1 MNILS
6 TIATSLATALAIALG
21 LILLGVAL
29 IGLRKPIIAKLG
41 LRNIPRRPAQSVLI
55 VVGLTL
61 STLIIVSALSLGDT
75 LNRSVQRHAVNA
87 YGMID
92 QVVSPA
98 FLGDLMALAD
108 NGTVDG
114 NSEEAQLIND
124 LAAGDLAT
132 VLSLLENGLP
142 GIDQARYNTLRDE
155 LANEPLVDGVAG
167 SIIFPSIIRNV
178 STGQGEPLG
187 FIFAVDENYTQEFG
201 LHSIDGRPV
210 RMDDLQP
217 GIGNIFV
224 GAANLFAGA
233 NTLARQAGA
242 LVGQPNLGVVE
253 AGAAIAAVGALLT
266 SDAPLAFNL
275 RNLSLDVATLRNL
288 GIDTTL
294 LEQQG
299 IQTFSLEGLGVTDE
313 QLSQLGIDPDAPVT
327 LPTLQSLGFGITNPL
342 STTTALLSSIN
353 LNRLGTDI
361 DRTLSQYGLQLRQGD
376 VYLNELGA
384 QQLNARPGD
393 LLDIFIGPI
402 PVPYRVRAIVKES
415 GPMGALT
422 PVVMLDVSE
431 AQKLL
436 FMAGRVNSIL
446 VSNQGDEVEGMALTD
461 PVDEILRGLALNDDR
476 LAGAIAVLRRKN
488 VASVILSQA
497 DSAQNPVTDE
507 DAPAFITDFMEQMA
521 GVTGFPQQIQTLK
534 AAVDP
539 ANPLDEAA
547 FRTALGG
554 TAVRE
559 WLLDLPVPSAD
570 KADLSAAFDGLDD
583 FEVLSPLSKQFVV
596 NAADIAGVAFGSMFS
611 VFGAFSIL
619 AGVLLIFLIF
629 VMMAAER
636 RAEMG
641 IARAV
646 GMQRGHLVQM
656 FVTEGLVYDLA
667 AALLGLGLGLLVSY
681 AMIGFIR
688 GVFGNFTQQVTSQ
701 SIPFEFVWSVAPT
714 SMIIAYCVGVIL
726 TFIVVTV
733 SSWQVSRLN
742 IVAAIRDLPDQ
753 NGINRLSLAGK
764 IWLAAIGPLLLG
776 VGGYLLW
783 LAQEQGQT
791 LTLIASTFLLFGAG
805 LAAGWLLQRTR
816 LRATVRERVIY
827 TTIGL
832 GLLVLW
838 AVPWTTITGLQSA
851 LLSQNPA
858 WLLAS
863 FVISGPMIIA
873 GAILLVMFNADTIAG
888 LITRLFGGIGALAP
902 VLKTAIAYP
911 LSARFRTGTTML
923 LFAMVITTV
932 TVMSVV
938 IQATESIATAS
949 DEATAGFDVQL
960 ASGLL
965 SFFDPVTDLAAEAAI
980 RSDFPND
987 TVAVM
992 GSVSRLSVEARQ
1004 TDPSTSLRQA
1014 QDTAAWDSL
1023 NLTGIDAGYAQ
1034 QAATVYPFT
1043 MRAAGYA
1050 DDAAIWQA
1058 LAERDDVAVVA
1069 AMRVAD
1075 RPRGFGPGPD
1085 PDEMD
1090 GGPMDR
1096 GNRRRGYFT
1105 LAGFAWAEGG
1115 ELPPVS
1121 MDVRFGEGDAQ
1132 VTRTVQII
1140 GVLKSDET
1148 LAAGSIQ
1155 MNRAVLDA
1163 LNGEPV
1169 QPESF
1174 YVKLVEGVDQ
1184 IAATQALERSML
1196 SGGLNAT
1203 LLSEQF
1209 AAGQAV
1215 LRGILQL
1222 FQGFLALGLLVGI
1235 AGLGVISS
1243 RAVVERRQQVGMLRA
1258 IGYQKGM
1265 VSLAFILE
1273 SSFIALSGI
1282 LIGAVTGLSLGDKM
1296 IGQFYTLA
1304 TNQTF
1309 PVPWL
1314 NIGAM
1319 LLAAWIFSLIT
1330 TILPAWQA
1338 SRVYPA
1344 EALRYE

>member
-1 MNILS
+1 MNILN
-6 TIATSLATALAIALG
+6 TAATALAIALG
-21 LILLGVAL
+21 LILLGVGLLA
-29 IGLRKPIIAKLG
+29 LRKPIIAKLG

-75 LNRSVQRHAVNA
+75 LNRSVQRHAINA

-108 NGTVDG
+108 EGAVAGD
-114 NSEEAQLIND
+114 SEQAQLLND
-124 LAAGDLAT
+124 LAAGDLASI
-132 VLSLLENGLP
+132 LSLLENGLP
-142 GIDQARYNTLRDE
+142 GIDQSRYDELRGQ

-167 SIIFPSIIRNV
+167 SIIFPTIVRNV
-178 STGQGEPLG
+178 NTGQGEPLG
-187 FIFAVDENYTQEFG
+187 FIFAVDENYTKEFG
-201 LHSIDGRPV
+201 LHDSDGVAV
-210 RMDDLQP
+210 RMADLQP
-217 GIGNIFV
+217 GVGNIFV
-224 GAANLFAGA
+224 GAANLFAGTQTLIGNTAA
-233 NTLARQAGA
+233 NFGLEN
-242 LVGQPNLGVVE
+242 VGVVE

-266 SDAPLAFNL
+266 TNQPLSTTL
-275 RNLSLDVATLRNL
+275 RSLSLDVATLRNL
-288 GIDTTL
+288 GIDTSL
-294 LEQQG
+294 LDNQG
-299 IQTFSLEGLGVTDE
+299 IDTLSLEGLGLSDE
-313 QLSQLGIDPDAPVT
+313 QLGQLNIDPDAPVT
-327 LPTLQSLGFGITNPL
+327 LPTLEALGLNITNPL

-353 LNRLGTDI
+353 LNTLGQDI

-393 LLDIFIGPI
+393 LLEIFVGPI
-402 PVPYRVRAIVKES
+402 PVPYRVRAIVQES

-436 FMAGRVNSIL
+436 FMSGRVNSIL
-446 VSNQGDEVEGMALTD
+446 ISNQGDEVAGMALTD
-461 PVDEILRGLALNDDR
+461 PVDERLRGLSLNDGKLAQAIDILRGE
-476 LAGAIAVLRRKN
+476 N
-488 VASVILSQA
+488 VASVIISQA
-497 DSAQNPVTDE
+497 DSAQNPTIDD
-507 DAPAFITDFMEQMA
+507 DAPQILTDFVEQMM
-521 GVTGFPQQIQTLK
+521 GVTGFQEQIQTLK

-547 FRTALGG
+547 FRTALGS

-559 WLLDLPVPSAD
+559 WLLDLPIPGSS
-570 KADLSAAFDGLDD
+570 KTDLTAAFDGLDD

-611 VFGAFSIL
+611 IFGAFSIL
-619 AGVLLIFLIF
+619 AGILLIFLIY

-688 GVFGNFTQQVTSQ
+688 GIFGNFTQQVTSQ

-726 TFIVVTV
+726 TFFVVTIA
-733 SSWQVSRLN
+733 SWQVSRLN

-753 NGINRLSLAGK
+753 NGIHRLSTAGK
-764 IWLAAIGPLLLG
+764 IWRAAVGPLLLG

-783 LAQEQGQT
+783 LAQEEGQT
-791 LTLIASTFLLFGAG
+791 LTLIAGTFLLFGAG
-805 LAAGWLLQRTR
+805 LTAGWLLQRTR
-816 LRATVRERVIY
+816 LRANSRERIVY
-827 TTIGL
+827 SVIGL

-851 LLSQNPA
+851 LFSQNPA

-863 FVISGPMIIA
+863 FVISGPLIIA

-932 TVMSVV
+932 TIMSVV
-938 IQATESIATAS
+938 INATETIATPS
-949 DEATAGFDVQL
+949 DEATAGFDVEL
-960 ASGLL
+960 SSGLL
-965 SFFDPVTDLAAEAAI
+965 SFFSPATDLAAEAAA
-980 RSDFPND
+980 RLDFPTD
-987 TVAVM
+987 AVAVM
-992 GSVSRLSVEARQ
+992 GSVSRLDAEARQ
-1004 TDPSTSLRQA
+1004 TDPSTSG
-1014 QDTAAWDSL
+1014 WDGVG
-1023 NLTGIDAGYAQ
+1023 LTGIDAGYST

-1050 DDAAIWQA
+1050 DDAAVWQA
-1058 LAERDDVAVVA
+1058 LAERDDVAVVTA
-1069 AMRVAD
+1069 FRVAD
-1075 RPRGFGPGPD
+1075 RPQSFGGGPGPD
-1085 PDEMD
+1085 EMD
-1090 GGPMDR
+1090 SGEMHGPGG
-1096 GNRRRGYFT
+1096 RRDYFT

-1121 MDVRFGEGDAQ
+1121 MEVRFGEGDAA

-1140 GVLKSDET
+1140 GVLESDET

-1155 MNRAVLDA
+1155 MNRSVLDS
-1163 LNGEPV
+1163 LNSEPV
-1169 QPESF
+1169 RPESF

-1184 IAATQALERSML
+1184 VAAAQALEKSML
-1196 SGGLNAT
+1196 SSGLNAT
-1203 LLSEQF
+1203 LMAEQF

-1282 LIGAVTGLSLGDKM
+1282 LIGAATGLSLADKM

-1304 TNQTF
+1304 TDQAF
-1309 PVPWL
+1309 PIPWL
-1314 NIGAM
+1314 SIGGM
-1319 LLAAWIFSLIT
+1319 LLAAWVFSLIT

>member
-1 MNILS
+1 MNILN
-6 TIATSLATALAIALG
+6 TTATALAIALG
-21 LILLGVAL
+21 LILLGVGLMA
-29 IGLRKPIIAKLG
+29 LRKPIIAKLG

-61 STLIIVSALSLGDT
+61 STLIIVSAFSLGDT
-75 LNRSVQRHAVNA
+75 LNYSIQRHAVSA
-87 YGMID
+87 YGTID

-98 FLGDLMALAD
+98 FLGDLIALAD
-108 NGTVDG
+108 NGSIEG
-114 NSEEAQLIND
+114 NSAETDLLNN
-124 LAAGDLAT
+124 LAAGDLASI
-132 VLSLLENGLP
+132 LALLENGLP
-142 GIDQARYNTLRDE
+142 GIDEQRYASLRDE
-155 LANEPLVDGVAG
+155 LADEPLVDGVAG
-167 SIIFPSIIRNV
+167 SIIFPTIVRNMN
-178 STGQGEPLG
+178 TGQGEPLG

-201 LHSIDGRPV
+201 LHDRDGRPV
-210 RMDDLQP
+210 RMGDLRP
-217 GIGNIFV
+217 GVGNIFV
-224 GAANLFAGA
+224 GAANLFAGTQTLIGNTAA
-233 NTLARQAGA
+233 NFGLED
-242 LVGQPNLGVVE
+242 VGVVE

-266 SDAPLAFNL
+266 ADAPLAFNL
-275 RNLSLDVATLRNL
+275 RDLSLDLSTLRGL
-288 GIDTTL
+288 GIDTSF
-294 LEQQG
+294 LEEQG
-299 IQTFSLEGLGVTDE
+299 IDTLSLEGLGLSDE
-313 QLSQLGIDPDAPVT
+313 QLGQMGIDPDAPVT
-327 LPTLQSLGFGITNPL
+327 LPTLKALGLNITDPI
-342 STTTALLSSIN
+342 STTTALLSSFN
-353 LNRLGTDI
+353 LNTLGQDI
-361 DRTLSQYGLQLRQGD
+361 DATLSQYGLQLRQGD

-393 LLDIFIGPI
+393 LLEIFVGPI
-402 PVPYRVRAIVKES
+402 PVPYRVRAIVEES

-422 PVVMLDVSE
+422 PVVMLDVAE

-436 FMAGRVNSIL
+436 FMSGRVNSIL
-446 VSNQGDEVEGMALTD
+446 ISNQGDEVEGMALTD
-461 PVDEILRGLALNDDR
+461 SVGESLRSLALNQEKLAAAIEILRREEVA
-476 LAGAIAVLRRKN
+476 AVIASR
-488 VASVILSQA
+488 A
-497 DSAQNPVTDE
+497 DSAENPIIEIEGT
-507 DAPAFITDFMEQMA
+507 APEFISDFFAQMA
-521 GVTGFPQQIQTLK
+521 GVTGFQGQVQALK

-539 ANPLDEAA
+539 ATPLDESA
-547 FRTALGG
+547 FRFALGS

-559 WLLDLPVPSAD
+559 WLLDLPLPGSS
-570 KADLSAAFDGLDD
+570 KADLRAAFDNLDD

-619 AGVLLIFLIF
+619 AGILLIFLIF

-636 RAEMG
+636 RTEMG

-656 FVTEGLVYDLA
+656 FVTEGLVYDLV

-681 AMIGFIR
+681 GMIGFIR
-688 GVFGNFTQQVTSQ
+688 GVFGSLSQQVTSQ
-701 SIPFEFVWSVAPT
+701 SIPFDLVWSAAPT
-714 SMIIAYCVGVIL
+714 SLIIAYCVGVIL
-726 TFIVVTV
+726 TFFVVTIA
-733 SSWQVSRLN
+733 SWQVSRLN

-753 NGINRLSLAGK
+753 NGLHRLSLAGK
-764 IWLAAIGPLLLG
+764 IWLAAVGPLLLG

-805 LAAGWLLQRTR
+805 LTAGWLLQRSR
-816 LRATVRERVIY
+816 LRANSRERIIY
-827 TTIGL
+827 TIIGL

-838 AVPWTTITGLQSA
+838 AVPWTTVTGLQSA
-851 LLSQNPA
+851 LFSQNPA

-938 IQATESIATAS
+938 IQATESIATPS
-949 DEATAGFDVQL
+949 EEATAGFDVEL
-960 ASGLL
+960 SSGIL
-965 SFFDPVTDLAAEAAI
+965 SFFNPSTDLAAEAAA
-980 RSDFPND
+980 RPDFPND
-987 TVAVM
+987 AVAVM
-992 GSVSRLSVEARQ
+992 GSVSRLRVEARQ
-1004 TDPSTSLRQA
+1004 SAPTSA
-1014 QDTAAWDSL
+1014 GWDSVD
-1023 NLTGIDAGYAQ
+1023 LTGIDAGYTQ

-1050 DDAAIWQA
+1050 DDAAVWQA
-1058 LAERDDVAVVA
+1058 LGERDDVAVIA
-1069 AMRVAD
+1069 AWRVED
-1075 RPRGFGPGPD
+1075 RQRNFRSGPG

-1090 GGPMDR
+1090 GPMDH
-1096 GNRRRGYFT
+1096 GNMQQGYLT
-1105 LAGFAWAEGG
+1105 LAGFTLEEGG
-1115 ELPPVS
+1115 EIPPVS
-1121 MDVRFGEGDAQ
+1121 MEVRFGEGDAA
-1132 VTRTVQII
+1132 VTRTVQVI
-1140 GVLKSDET
+1140 GVLGVDET
-1148 LAAGSIQ
+1148 LAAGSVQI
-1155 MNRAVLDA
+1155 NKAVLDA

-1169 QPESF
+1169 RPESF

-1184 IAATQALERSML
+1184 IAAAQALERSML
-1196 SGGLNAT
+1196 SSGLNAT
-1203 LLSEQF
+1203 LLAEQF

-1265 VSLAFILE
+1265 VALAFILE

-1282 LIGAVTGLSLGDKM
+1282 LIGGATGLSLGDKM

-1304 TNQTF
+1304 TEQSF

-1314 NIGAM
+1314 SIGGM
-1319 LLAAWIFSLIT
+1319 LLAAWIFSLVT

-1338 SRVYPA
+1338 SQVYPA

>member
-6 TIATSLATALAIALG
+6 TTATALAIALG
-21 LILLGVAL
+21 LILLGVGLLA
-29 IGLRKPIIAKLG
+29 LRKPIIAKLG

-98 FLGDLMALAD
+98 FLGDLMALAE
-108 NGTVDG
+108 DG
-114 NSEEAQLIND
+114 AVAGDSEQVQLLND
-124 LAAGDLAT
+124 LAAGDLASI
-132 VLSLLENGLP
+132 LSLLENGLP
-142 GIDQARYNTLRDE
+142 GIDQNRYDELRGQ
-155 LANEPLVDGVAG
+155 LANEPMVDGVAG
-167 SIIFPSIIRNV
+167 SIIFPTIVRNV
-178 STGQGEPLG
+178 NTGQGEPLG
-187 FIFAVDENYTQEFG
+187 FIFAVDENYTQEMG
-201 LHSIDGRPV
+201 LHDRDGRAV
-210 RMDDLQP
+210 RMGDLQP
-217 GIGNIFV
+217 GVGNIFV
-224 GAANLFAGA
+224 GAANLFAG
-233 NTLARQAGA
+233 TQA
-242 LVGQPNLGVVE
+242 LVGDTAARFGVEDVGVVE

-266 SDAPLAFNL
+266 TNQPLSTTL
-275 RNLSLDVATLRNL
+275 RSLSLDVPTLRGL
-288 GIDTTL
+288 GIDTTF

-299 IQTFSLEGLGVTDE
+299 ITQTLSLQSLGLTDE
-313 QLSQLGIDPDAPVT
+313 QLGQLNIDPDAPVT
-327 LPTLQSLGFGITNPL
+327 LPTLEALGLDITNPL

-353 LNRLGTDI
+353 LNTLGQDI
-361 DRTLSQYGLQLRQGD
+361 DATLSQYGLQLRQGD

-393 LLDIFIGPI
+393 LLEIFVGPI
-402 PVPYRVRAIVKES
+402 PVPYRVRAIVQES

-436 FMAGRVNSIL
+436 FMSGRINSIL
-446 VSNQGDEVEGMALTD
+446 ISNRGDEVTGMALTD
-461 PVDEILRGLALNDDR
+461 PVNEVLRSLSLNDGKLATAIAILRGEE
-476 LAGAIAVLRRKN
+476 VS
-488 VASVILSQA
+488 SVIISRA
-497 DSAQNPVTDE
+497 DSAQNPTIDME
-507 DAPAFITDFMEQMA
+507 GAPQFLTDFAEQMM
-521 GVTGFPQQIQTLK
+521 GVTGFQEQIQVLK

-539 ANPLDEAA
+539 ANPLDETA
-547 FRTALGG
+547 FRAALGS

-559 WLLDLPVPSAD
+559 WLLDLPLPGNK
-570 KADLSAAFDGLDD
+570 KADLTASFDGLDD

-611 VFGAFSIL
+611 IFGAFSIL
-619 AGVLLIFLIF
+619 AGILLIFLIY

-688 GVFGNFTQQVTSQ
+688 GVFGNFTQQVTSRA
-701 SIPFEFVWSVAPT
+701 IPFEFVWSVAPT

-726 TFIVVTV
+726 TFVVVTIA
-733 SSWQVSRLN
+733 SWQVSRLN

-753 NGINRLSLAGK
+753 NGISRLSTPGK
-764 IWLAAIGPLLLG
+764 IWRAAVGPLLLG

-783 LAQEQGQT
+783 LAQEEGQT
-791 LTLIASTFLLFGAG
+791 LTLIAITFLLFGGG
-805 LAAGWLLQRTR
+805 LIAGWLLERTR
-816 LRATVRERVIY
+816 LRAVLRERIIY
-827 TTIGL
+827 TVIGL

-838 AVPWTTITGLQSA
+838 AVPWTTITGLESA
-851 LLSQNPA
+851 LFSQNPA

-863 FVISGPMIIA
+863 FVVSGPLIIA
-873 GAILLVMFNADTIAG
+873 GAILVVMFNADTIAG
-888 LITRLFGGIGALAP
+888 LFTRVFGGIGVLAP

-932 TVMSVV
+932 TIMSIV
-938 IQATESIATAS
+938 INATETIATPS
-949 DEATAGFDVQL
+949 EEATAGFDVKL
-960 ASGLL
+960 SSGLL
-965 SFFDPVTDLAAEAAI
+965 SFFDPATDLAVEAAT
-980 RSDFPND
+980 RPDFPSD
-987 TVAVM
+987 AVAVM
-992 GSVSRLSVEARQ
+992 GSVSRLDAEARQ
-1004 TDPSTSLRQA
+1004 AGPSTSG
-1014 QDTAAWDSL
+1014 WDRVG
-1023 NLTGIDAGYAQ
+1023 LTGIDAGYAQ
-1034 QAATVYPFT
+1034 QAATVYPFA

-1050 DDAAIWQA
+1050 DDAAVWKA
-1058 LAERDDVAVVA
+1058 LGERDDVAVIA
-1069 AMRVAD
+1069 AFRVAD
-1075 RPRGFGPGPD
+1075 RPRSFGGGPD
-1085 PDEMD
+1085 PDEMEH
-1090 GGPMDR
+1090 GSM
-1096 GNRRRGYFT
+1096 RRGYFT
-1105 LAGFAWAEGG
+1105 LGGFAWEEGG
-1115 ELPPVS
+1115 QLPPIT
-1121 MDVRFGEGDAQ
+1121 MELRFGEGDAA
-1132 VTRTVQII
+1132 VARTVQVI
-1140 GVLKSDET
+1140 GVLESDET
-1148 LAAGSIQ
+1148 LAAGSVQ

-1169 QPESF
+1169 RPESF
-1174 YVKLVEGVDQ
+1174 YVKLVDGVDQ
-1184 IAATQALERSML
+1184 VAAAQALEKSML
-1196 SGGLNAT
+1196 SSGLDAT
-1203 LLSEQF
+1203 LLAEQF

-1265 VSLAFILE
+1265 VSLAFLLE

-1282 LIGAVTGLSLGDKM
+1282 LIGGATGLALADKM

-1304 TNQTF
+1304 TDQTF

-1314 NIGAM
+1314 SIGGM
-1319 LLAAWIFSLIT
+1319 LLVAWLFSLIT

>member
-6 TIATSLATALAIALG
+6 TTATALAIALG
-21 LILLGVAL
+21 LILLGVGLLA
-29 IGLRKPIIAKLG
+29 LRKPIIAKLG

-98 FLGDLMALAD
+98 FLGDLMALAE
-108 NGTVDG
+108 DG
-114 NSEEAQLIND
+114 AVAGDSEQVQLLND
-124 LAAGDLAT
+124 LAAGDLASI
-132 VLSLLENGLP
+132 LSLLENGLP
-142 GIDQARYNTLRDE
+142 GIDQNRYDELRGQ
-155 LANEPLVDGVAG
+155 LANEPMVDGVAG
-167 SIIFPSIIRNV
+167 SIIFPTIVRNV
-178 STGQGEPLG
+178 NTGQGEPLG
-187 FIFAVDENYTQEFG
+187 FIFAVDENYTQEMG
-201 LHSIDGRPV
+201 LHDRDGRAV
-210 RMDDLQP
+210 RMGDLQP
-217 GIGNIFV
+217 GVGNIFV
-224 GAANLFAGA
+224 GAANLFAG
-233 NTLARQAGA
+233 TQA
-242 LVGQPNLGVVE
+242 LVGDTAARFGVENVGVVE

-266 SDAPLAFNL
+266 TNQPLSTTL
-275 RNLSLDVATLRNL
+275 RSLSLDVPTLRGL
-288 GIDTTL
+288 GIDTTF

-299 IQTFSLEGLGVTDE
+299 ITQTLSLQSLGLTDE
-313 QLSQLGIDPDAPVT
+313 QLGQLNIDPDAPVT
-327 LPTLQSLGFGITNPL
+327 LPTLEALGLDITNPL

-353 LNRLGTDI
+353 LNTLGQDI
-361 DRTLSQYGLQLRQGD
+361 DATLSQYGLQLRQGD

-393 LLDIFIGPI
+393 LLEIFVGPI
-402 PVPYRVRAIVKES
+402 PVPYRVRAIVQES

-436 FMAGRVNSIL
+436 FMSGRINSIL
-446 VSNQGDEVEGMALTD
+446 ISNRGDEVTGMALTD
-461 PVDEILRGLALNDDR
+461 PVNEVLRSLSLNDGKLATAIAILRGEE
-476 LAGAIAVLRRKN
+476 VS
-488 VASVILSQA
+488 SVIISRA
-497 DSAQNPVTDE
+497 DSAQNPTIDME
-507 DAPAFITDFMEQMA
+507 GAPQFLTDFAEQMM
-521 GVTGFPQQIQTLK
+521 GVTGFQEQIQVLK

-539 ANPLDEAA
+539 ANPLDETA
-547 FRTALGG
+547 FRAALGS

-559 WLLDLPVPSAD
+559 WLLDLPLPGNK
-570 KADLSAAFDGLDD
+570 KADLTAAFDGLDD

-611 VFGAFSIL
+611 IFGAFSIL
-619 AGVLLIFLIF
+619 AGILLIFLIY

-688 GVFGNFTQQVTSQ
+688 GVFGNFTQQVTSRA
-701 SIPFEFVWSVAPT
+701 IPFEFVWSVAPT

-726 TFIVVTV
+726 TFVVVTIA
-733 SSWQVSRLN
+733 SWQVSRLN

-753 NGINRLSLAGK
+753 NGISRLSTPGK
-764 IWLAAIGPLLLG
+764 IWRAAVGPLLLG

-783 LAQEQGQT
+783 LAQEEGQT
-791 LTLIASTFLLFGAG
+791 LTLIAITFLLFGGG
-805 LAAGWLLQRTR
+805 LIAGWLLERTR
-816 LRATVRERVIY
+816 LRAVLRERIIY
-827 TTIGL
+827 TVIGL

-838 AVPWTTITGLQSA
+838 AVPWTTITGLESA
-851 LLSQNPA
+851 LFSQNPA

-863 FVISGPMIIA
+863 FVVSGPLIIA
-873 GAILLVMFNADTIAG
+873 GAILVVMFNADTIAG
-888 LITRLFGGIGALAP
+888 LFTRVFGGIGVLAP

-932 TVMSVV
+932 TIMSIV
-938 IQATESIATAS
+938 INATETIATPS
-949 DEATAGFDVQL
+949 EEATAGFDVKL
-960 ASGLL
+960 SSGLL
-965 SFFDPVTDLAAEAAI
+965 SFFDPATDLAVEAAT
-980 RSDFPND
+980 RPDFPSD
-987 TVAVM
+987 AVAVM
-992 GSVSRLSVEARQ
+992 GSVSRLDAEARQ
-1004 TDPSTSLRQA
+1004 AGPSTSG
-1014 QDTAAWDSL
+1014 WDRVG
-1023 NLTGIDAGYAQ
+1023 LTGIDAGYAQ
-1034 QAATVYPFT
+1034 QAATVYPFA

-1050 DDAAIWQA
+1050 DDAAVWKA
-1058 LAERDDVAVVA
+1058 LGERDDVAVIA
-1069 AMRVAD
+1069 AFRVAD
-1075 RPRGFGPGPD
+1075 RPRSFGGGPD
-1085 PDEMD
+1085 PDEMEH
-1090 GGPMDR
+1090 GSM
-1096 GNRRRGYFT
+1096 RRGYFT
-1105 LAGFAWAEGG
+1105 LGGFAWEEGG
-1115 ELPPVS
+1115 QLPPIT
-1121 MDVRFGEGDAQ
+1121 MELRFGEGDAA
-1132 VTRTVQII
+1132 VARTVQVI
-1140 GVLKSDET
+1140 GVLESDET
-1148 LAAGSIQ
+1148 LAAGSVQ

-1169 QPESF
+1169 RPESF
-1174 YVKLVEGVDQ
+1174 YVKLVDGVDQ
-1184 IAATQALERSML
+1184 VAAAQALEKSML
-1196 SGGLNAT
+1196 SSGLDAT
-1203 LLSEQF
+1203 LLAEQF

-1265 VSLAFILE
+1265 VSLAFLLE

-1282 LIGAVTGLSLGDKM
+1282 LIGGATGLALADKM

-1304 TNQTF
+1304 TDQTF

-1314 NIGAM
+1314 SIGGM
-1319 LLAAWIFSLIT
+1319 LLVAWLFSLIT

>member
-1 MNILS
+1 MNILN
-6 TIATSLATALAIALG
+6 ATATGLAIALG

-29 IGLRKPIIAKLG
+29 IALRQPIIAKLG

-108 NGTVDG
+108 EGTIAGD
-114 NSEEAQLIND
+114 NEQAQLLND
-124 LAAGDLAT
+124 LAAGDLAS
-132 VLSLLENGLP
+132 VLALLENGLP
-142 GIDQARYNTLRDE
+142 GIDQSRYDRLRRE
-155 LANEPLVDGVAG
+155 LADEPLVDGVAG
-167 SIIFPSIIRNV
+167 SIIFPTIVRNV
-178 STGQGEPLG
+178 NTGQGEPLG
-187 FIFAVDENYTQEFG
+187 FIFAVDENYTREFG
-201 LHSIDGRPV
+201 LHSTDGAPV
-210 RMDDLQP
+210 RMGDLQP
-217 GIGNIFV
+217 GVGNIFV
-224 GAANLFAGA
+224 GAANLFAGTQ
-233 NTLARQAGA
+233 TLIGDTAGRFG
-242 LVGQPNLGVVE
+242 LENVGVVE
-253 AGAAIAAVGALLT
+253 AGAAIAAVGALIT
-266 SDAPLAFNL
+266 SNQPLSTTL
-275 RNLSLDVATLRNL
+275 RDLRLDVATLRGL
-288 GIDTTL
+288 GIDTGFLDERGIDTL
-294 LEQQG
+294 
-299 IQTFSLEGLGVTDE
+299 SLDELGLSDE
-313 QLSQLGIDPDAPVT
+313 QLGRMGIDPDAPVT
-327 LPTLQSLGFGITNPL
+327 LPTLQSLGLNITNPL

-353 LNRLGTDI
+353 LNTLGRDI
-361 DRTLSQYGLQLRQGD
+361 DATLAGYGLQLRQGD

-393 LLDIFIGPI
+393 LLEIFVGPI
-402 PVPYRVRAIVKES
+402 PVPYRVRAIVEES

-422 PVVMLDVSE
+422 PVVLLDVSE

-436 FMAGRVNSIL
+436 FMSGRINSIL
-446 VSNQGDEVEGMALTD
+446 ISNRGDEVEGMALTD
-461 PVDEILRGLALNDDR
+461 PVDERLRGLAMNDAL
-476 LAGAIAVLRRKN
+476 LAQAMEILRREE
-488 VASVILSQA
+488 VAAVIRSRA
-497 DSAQNPVTDE
+497 DSAQNLVMPMQGL
-507 DAPAFITDFMEQMA
+507 PGFKTDFLEQLF
-521 GVTGFPQQIQTLK
+521 GVTGFQRLVETL
-534 AAVDP
+534 AGAVDP
-539 ANPLDEAA
+539 AVAVDEAA
-547 FRTALGG
+547 FRQALSN
-554 TAVRE
+554 TAVRQ
-559 WLLDLPVPSAD
+559 WLLELPLPGNSITEMQTV
-570 KADLSAAFDGLDD
+570 FDGLDD

-619 AGVLLIFLIF
+619 AGILLIFLIF

-681 AMIGFIR
+681 GMIGFIR
-688 GVFGNFTQQVTSQ
+688 GVFGSLSQQVTSNA
-701 SIPFEFVWSVAPT
+701 IPFEFVWSVAPT
-714 SMIIAYCVGVIL
+714 SIVIAYCVGVIL
-726 TFIVVTV
+726 TFVVVTV
-733 SSWQVSRLN
+733 ASWQVSRLN

-764 IWLAAIGPLLLG
+764 IWLAAVGPLLLG

-783 LAQEQGQT
+783 LAQEEGQT
-791 LTLIASTFLLFGAG
+791 LTLIAGTFLLFGAG
-805 LAAGWLLQRTR
+805 LTASWLLKYTR
-816 LRATVRERVIY
+816 LRAALRERIIY
-827 TTIGL
+827 TLIGL
-832 GLLVLW
+832 GLLALW
-838 AVPWTTITGLQSA
+838 AVPWTTITGLESA
-851 LLSQNPA
+851 LFSQNPA

-863 FVISGPMIIA
+863 FVLSGPLIIA
-873 GAILLVMFNADTIAG
+873 GAILLVMFNADTIAA
-888 LITRLFGGIGALAP
+888 LVTRLFGGLSFLAP

-932 TVMSVV
+932 TIMSIV
-938 IQATESIATAS
+938 IQATETIANPG
-949 DEATAGFDVQL
+949 DQATAGFDVEL
-960 ASGLL
+960 SSGLL
-965 SFFDPVTDLAAEAAI
+965 SFFDPVTDFAAEAAA
-980 RSDFPND
+980 RPDFPRD
-987 TVAVM
+987 AVAVL
-992 GSVSRLSVEARQ
+992 GSLSRLSVEARQ
-1004 TDPSTSLRQA
+1004 TGPTTSG
-1014 QDTAAWDSL
+1014 WDGVG
-1023 NLTGIDAGYAQ
+1023 LTGIDAGYAQ
-1034 QAATVYPFT
+1034 QAAAVYPLA

-1050 DDAAIWQA
+1050 DSAAVWQA
-1058 LAERDDVAVVA
+1058 LGERDDVAVITA
-1069 AMRVAD
+1069 WRVAD
-1075 RPRGFGPGPD
+1075 RPRNFMSGPD
-1085 PDEMD
+1085 DEEMDEMD
-1090 GGPMDR
+1090 GP
-1096 GNRRRGYFT
+1096 RRGRRDYLT
-1105 LAGFAWAEGG
+1105 VAGFRLEEGAEI
-1115 ELPPVS
+1115 PPVS
-1121 MDVRFGEGDAQ
+1121 LELRYEADGVESRRAVQ
-1132 VTRTVQII
+1132 VI
-1140 GVLKSDET
+1140 GVLDVDET
-1148 LAAGSIQ
+1148 LGLSSVQVNKAL
-1155 MNRAVLDA
+1155 LDA
-1163 LNGEPV
+1163 LNAEPV

-1174 YVKLVEGVDQ
+1174 YVKLAEGVDP
-1184 IAATQALERSML
+1184 IATTQALERSML
-1196 SGGLNAT
+1196 SSGLNAT
-1203 LLSEQF
+1203 LMAERF

-1282 LIGAVTGLSLGDKM
+1282 LIGAATGLSLGDRM

-1304 TNQTF
+1304 TEQSF

-1314 NIGAM
+1314 SIGGM
-1319 LLAAWIFSLIT
+1319 LLLAWLFSLIT

>member
-1 MNILS
+1 MNILN
-6 TIATSLATALAIALG
+6 TTAATLAIALG
-21 LILLGVAL
+21 LILLGVGLLA
-29 IGLRKPIIAKLG
+29 LRKPIIAKLG

-98 FLGDLMALAD
+98 FLGDLIALAD
-108 NGTVDG
+108 EGAVAGD
-114 NSEEAQLIND
+114 SEQAQLLND
-124 LAAGDLAT
+124 LAAGDLASI
-132 VLSLLENGLP
+132 LSLLENGLP
-142 GIDQARYNTLRDE
+142 GIDQSRYEELRNQ
-155 LANEPLVDGVAG
+155 LADQPLVDGVAG
-167 SIIFPSIIRNV
+167 SIIFPTIVRNV
-178 STGQGEPLG
+178 NTGQGEPLG
-187 FIFAVDENYTQEFG
+187 FIFAVDENYTQEMG
-201 LHSIDGRPV
+201 LHDSDGRAV
-210 RMDDLQP
+210 RMADLQP
-217 GIGNIFV
+217 GVGNIFV
-224 GAANLFAGA
+224 GAANLFAG
-233 NTLARQAGA
+233 TQT
-242 LVGQPNLGVVE
+242 LVGDTAARFGVENVGVVE

-266 SDAPLAFNL
+266 TDQPLSTTL
-275 RNLSLDVATLRNL
+275 RSLSLDVETLRGL

-299 IQTFSLEGLGVTDE
+299 ITQTLSLESLGLTDE
-313 QLSQLGIDPDAPVT
+313 QLSRLNIDPDAPVT
-327 LPTLQSLGFGITNPL
+327 LPTLQSLGLDITSPL

-353 LNRLGTDI
+353 LNTLGQDM
-361 DRTLSQYGLQLRQGD
+361 DATLSQYGLQLRQGD

-393 LLDIFIGPI
+393 LLEIFVGPI
-402 PVPYRVRAIVKES
+402 PVPYRVRAIVQES

-436 FMAGRVNSIL
+436 FMSGRINSIL
-446 VSNQGDEVEGMALTD
+446 VSNQGDEVAGMALTD
-461 PVDEILRGLALNDDR
+461 STNEVLRSLSLNDAKLAAAVDILRSE
-476 LAGAIAVLRRKN
+476 N
-488 VASVILSQA
+488 VASLIASQA
-497 DSAQNPVTDE
+497 DSAQNPVTEMD
-507 DAPAFITDFMEQMA
+507 DAPQFLTDFVEQMM
-521 GVTGFPQQIQTLK
+521 GVSGFQPQIQALK

-539 ANPLDEAA
+539 ANPVDVDA
-547 FRTALGG
+547 FRTALGS

-559 WLLDLPVPSAD
+559 WLLDLPLPGSS
-570 KADLSAAFDGLDD
+570 KTDLTAAFDNLDD

-611 VFGAFSIL
+611 IFGAFSIL
-619 AGVLLIFLIF
+619 AGILLIFLIY

-667 AALLGLGLGLLVSY
+667 AALLGLGLGLAVSY

-688 GVFGNFTQQVTSQ
+688 GIFGSFTQQVTSQ

-714 SMIIAYCVGVIL
+714 SMIIAYCVGVTL
-726 TFIVVTV
+726 TFFVVTIA
-733 SSWQVSRLN
+733 SWQVSRLN

-753 NGINRLSLAGK
+753 NGLNRLSTAGK
-764 IWLAAIGPLLLG
+764 IWRASVGPLLLG
-776 VGGYLLW
+776 AGGYLLW

-791 LTLIASTFLLFGAG
+791 LTLIAITFLLFGTG
-805 LAAGWLLQRTR
+805 LTVGWLLERTR
-816 LRATVRERVIY
+816 LRAVLRERIIY
-827 TTIGL
+827 TVIGL

-851 LLSQNPA
+851 LFSQNPA

-888 LITRLFGGIGALAP
+888 LITRLFGGIGVLAP

-932 TVMSVV
+932 TIMSVV
-938 IQATESIATAS
+938 INATETIATPS
-949 DEATAGFDVQL
+949 DQATAGFDVEL
-960 ASGLL
+960 SSGLL
-965 SFFDPVTDLAAEAAI
+965 SFFDPATDLAAEAAT
-980 RSDFPND
+980 RSDFPRD
-987 TVAVM
+987 VVAVM
-992 GSVSRLSVEARQ
+992 GSVSRLDAEARQ
-1004 TDPSTSLRQA
+1004 RAPSTSG
-1014 QDTAAWDSL
+1014 WDGVG
-1023 NLTGIDAGYAQ
+1023 LTGIDAGYAQ

-1050 DDAAIWQA
+1050 DDAAVWQA
-1058 LAERDDVAVVA
+1058 LAERADVAVVA
-1069 AMRVAD
+1069 AFRVAD

-1085 PDEMD
+1085 EEEMG
-1090 GGPMDR
+1090 GGP
-1096 GNRRRGYFT
+1096 GRRRNFFT
-1105 LAGFAWAEGG
+1105 LGGFAWEEGG

-1121 MDVRFGEGDAQ
+1121 MELRFGKGEAA
-1132 VTRTVQII
+1132 VTRTVQVI
-1140 GVLKSDET
+1140 GVLESDET

-1163 LNGEPV
+1163 LNSEPV
-1169 QPESF
+1169 RPESF

-1184 IAATQALERSML
+1184 VAAAQALEKSML
-1196 SGGLNAT
+1196 SSGLNAT
-1203 LLSEQF
+1203 LLAEQF

-1282 LIGAVTGLSLGDKM
+1282 LIGAATGLSLADKM

-1304 TNQTF
+1304 TNQSF
-1309 PVPWL
+1309 PIPWL
-1314 NIGAM
+1314 SIGGM

-1338 SRVYPA
+1338 SRVYPVV
-1344 EALRYE
+1344 ALRYE

>member
-6 TIATSLATALAIALG
+6 TTATALAIALG
-21 LILLGVAL
+21 LILLGVGL
-29 IGLRKPIIAKLG
+29 IALRKPIIAKLG

-98 FLGDLMALAD
+98 FLGDLITLAD
-108 NGTVDG
+108 EGAVAGD
-114 NSEEAQLIND
+114 SEQAQLLND

-132 VLSLLENGLP
+132 VLTLLEDGLP
-142 GIDQARYNTLRDE
+142 GIDQSRYEELRE
-155 LANEPLVDGVAG
+155 QLANDPLVDGVAG
-167 SIIFPSIIRNV
+167 SIIFPTIVRNV
-178 STGQGEPLG
+178 NTGQGEPLG
-187 FIFAVDENYTQEFG
+187 FIFAVDENYTQELG
-201 LHSIDGRPV
+201 LHDSDGRPV
-210 RMDDLQP
+210 RMGDLQP
-217 GIGNIFV
+217 GVGNIFV
-224 GAANLFAGA
+224 GAANLFAGTQTLIGDTAA
-233 NTLARQAGA
+233 NFGA
-242 LVGQPNLGVVE
+242 ENVGVME

-266 SDAPLAFNL
+266 SDTPLAFTLADLN
-275 RNLSLDVATLRNL
+275 LDVATLRSL
-288 GIDTTL
+288 GIDTSFLEEQDIDTL
-294 LEQQG
+294 
-299 IQTFSLEGLGVTDE
+299 SLEGLGLTDE
-313 QLSQLGIDPDAPVT
+313 QLGQLGIDPNAPMT
-327 LPTLQSLGFGITNPL
+327 LPTLEALGVNITNPL
-342 STTTALLSSIN
+342 STTAALLSSVN
-353 LNRLGTDI
+353 LNTLGQDI
-361 DRTLSQYGLQLRQGD
+361 DATLSQYGLQLRQGD

-393 LLDIFIGPI
+393 LLEIFVGPI
-402 PVPYRVRAIVKES
+402 PVPYRVRAIVEES

-436 FMAGRVNSIL
+436 FMSGRVNSIL
-446 VSNQGDEVEGMALTD
+446 ISNQGDEVAGMALTD
-461 PVDEILRGLALNDDR
+461 PVDETLRGLSLNDKN
-476 LAGAIAVLRRKN
+476 LTAAIAILRAED
-488 VASVILSQA
+488 VASVIASRA
-497 DSAQNPVTDE
+497 DSAQNPTIDD
-507 DAPAFITDFMEQMA
+507 DAPRFLTDFMEQMM
-521 GVTGFPQQIQTLK
+521 GVTGFQAQIQALK
-534 AAVDP
+534 SAVDP
-539 ANPLDEAA
+539 ANPLDESA
-547 FRTALGG
+547 FRVALGS

-559 WLLDLPVPSAD
+559 WLLDLPLPGTSNT
-570 KADLSAAFDGLDD
+570 DLTVAFDNLDD

-611 VFGAFSIL
+611 IFGAFSIL
-619 AGVLLIFLIF
+619 AGILLIFLIY

-688 GVFGNFTQQVTSQ
+688 GIFGSFTQQVTSQ

-714 SMIIAYCVGVIL
+714 SLIIAYCVGVIL
-726 TFIVVTV
+726 TFFVVTIA
-733 SSWQVSRLN
+733 SWQVSRLN

-753 NGINRLSLAGK
+753 NGFNRMTVAGK
-764 IWLAAIGPLLLG
+764 VWHAGIGPLLLG
-776 VGGYLLW
+776 AGGYLLW

-791 LTLIASTFLLFGAG
+791 LTLIAVTFLLFGAG
-805 LAAGWLLQRTR
+805 LIAGWLLERTR
-816 LRATVRERVIY
+816 LRAVLRERIIY
-827 TTIGL
+827 TIIGV

-851 LLSQNPA
+851 LFSQNPA

-932 TVMSVV
+932 TIMSVV
-938 IQATESIATAS
+938 INATETIATPS
-949 DEATAGFDVQL
+949 DQATAGFDVEL
-960 ASGLL
+960 SSGLL
-965 SFFDPVTDLAAEAAI
+965 SFFDPATDLAAEAAT

-987 TVAVM
+987 VVAVM
-992 GSVSRLSVEARQ
+992 GSVSRLDAEVRQ
-1004 TDPSTSLRQA
+1004 SGPSDSG
-1014 QDTAAWDSL
+1014 WDGVG
-1023 NLTGIDAGYAQ
+1023 LTGIDAGYAQ
-1034 QAATVYPFT
+1034 QAATVYPFA

-1069 AMRVAD
+1069 AFRVAD
-1075 RPRGFGPGPD
+1075 RPRRFGPGS
-1085 PDEMD
+1085 DEEEMA
-1090 GGPMDR
+1090 GGPR
-1096 GNRRRGYFT
+1096 GRRRFFT
-1105 LAGFAWAEGG
+1105 LGGFAWAEGG

-1121 MDVRFGEGDAQ
+1121 MEVRFGEGDAQ
-1132 VTRTVQII
+1132 VTRTVQVI
-1140 GVLKSDET
+1140 GVLDVDET
-1148 LAAGSIQ
+1148 LGLSSISV
-1155 MNRAVLDA
+1155 NRAVLDA
-1163 LNGEPV
+1163 LNSEPV
-1169 QPESF
+1169 RPESF

-1184 IAATQALERSML
+1184 VAAAQALEKSML
-1196 SGGLNAT
+1196 SSGLNAT
-1203 LLSEQF
+1203 LLVEQF

-1282 LIGAVTGLSLGDKM
+1282 LIGGATGLSLADKM
-1296 IGQFYTLA
+1296 LGQFYTLA
-1304 TNQTF
+1304 TNQSF
-1309 PVPWL
+1309 PIPWL
-1314 NIGAM
+1314 NIGGM
-1319 LLAAWIFSLIT
+1319 LLAAWLFSLIT

>member
-1 MNILS
+1 MNILNS
-6 TIATSLATALAIALG
+6 TATALAIALG
-21 LILLGVAL
+21 LILLGIGL
-29 IGLRKPIIAKLG
+29 IALRKPIIAKLG

-75 LNRSVQRHAVNA
+75 LNTSVQRHAVNA

-108 NGTVDG
+108 EGAVEGD
-114 NSEEAQLIND
+114 SEQAQLLND

-132 VLSLLENGLP
+132 VLALLEDGLP
-142 GIDQARYNTLRDE
+142 GIDQARYDELRSQ

-167 SIIFPSIIRNV
+167 SIIFPTIVRNV
-178 STGQGEPLG
+178 NTGQGEPLG
-187 FIFAVDENYTQEFG
+187 FIFAVDENYTQEMG
-201 LHSIDGRPV
+201 LHDSDGLPV
-210 RMDDLQP
+210 RMGDLQP
-217 GIGNIFV
+217 GVGNIFV
-224 GAANLFAGA
+224 GAANLFAGTQ
-233 NTLARQAGA
+233 TLIGDTASRFG
-242 LVGQPNLGVVE
+242 VENVGVVE

-266 SDAPLAFNL
+266 TDQPLSTTL
-275 RNLSLDVATLRNL
+275 RSLSLDVATLRGL
-288 GIDTTL
+288 GIDTSL
-294 LEQQG
+294 LDDQG
-299 IQTFSLEGLGVTDE
+299 IDTLSLEGLGLTDE
-313 QLSQLGIDPDAPVT
+313 QLGQLNIDPDAPVT
-327 LPTLQSLGFGITNPL
+327 LPTLETLGLDITSPL
-342 STTTALLSSIN
+342 STTTALLSSFN
-353 LNRLGTDI
+353 LNTLGQDI
-361 DRTLSQYGLQLRQGD
+361 DATLSQYGLQLRQGD

-393 LLDIFIGPI
+393 LLEIFVGPI
-402 PVPYRVRAIVKES
+402 PVPYRVRAIVQES

-436 FMAGRVNSIL
+436 FMSGRVNSIL
-446 VSNQGDEVEGMALTD
+446 VSNQGDEVTGMALTD
-461 PVDEILRGLALNDDR
+461 ATNEVLRSLSLNDAKLAAAIDILRRED
-476 LAGAIAVLRRKN
+476 
-488 VASVILSQA
+488 VASLIASRA
-497 DSAQNPVTDE
+497 DSAQNPAVEMD
-507 DAPAFITDFMEQMA
+507 DAPEFLTDFVEQMM
-521 GVTGFPQQIQTLK
+521 GVTGFRDQMEALK
-534 AAVDP
+534 TAVDP
-539 ANPLDEAA
+539 ANPVDVDA
-547 FRTALGG
+547 FRTALGS

-559 WLLDLPVPSAD
+559 WLLDLPLPGSS
-570 KADLSAAFDGLDD
+570 KADLTAAFDDLDD

-611 VFGAFSIL
+611 IFGAFSIL
-619 AGVLLIFLIF
+619 AGILLIFLIY

-681 AMIGFIR
+681 GMIGFIR
-688 GVFGNFTQQVTSQ
+688 GVFGNFSQQVTSQ

-726 TFIVVTV
+726 TFFVVTIA
-733 SSWQVSRLN
+733 SWQVSRLN
-742 IVAAIRDLPDQ
+742 IVAAIRDLPDR
-753 NGINRLSLAGK
+753 NGLNRLSTPGK
-764 IWLAAIGPLLLG
+764 IWRAAVGPLLLG

-791 LTLIASTFLLFGAG
+791 LALIAITFLLFGTG
-805 LAAGWLLQRTR
+805 LTAGWLLERTR
-816 LRATVRERVIY
+816 LRAALRERIIY
-827 TTIGL
+827 TVIGL

-838 AVPWTTITGLQSA
+838 AVPWTTITGLESA
-851 LLSQNPA
+851 LFSQNPA

-873 GAILLVMFNADTIAG
+873 GAILVVMFNADTTAG
-888 LITRLFGGIGALAP
+888 LFTRLFGGIGVLAP

-932 TVMSVV
+932 TIMSVV
-938 IQATESIATAS
+938 INATQTIATPS
-949 DEATAGFDVQL
+949 EEATAGFDVEMS
-960 ASGLL
+960 SGLL
-965 SFFDPVTDLAAEAAI
+965 SFFDPATDLAAEAAA
-980 RSDFPND
+980 RPDFPAD
-987 TVAVM
+987 AVAVM
-992 GSVSRLSVEARQ
+992 GSVSMLSAEARQ
-1004 TDPSTSLRQA
+1004 SAPSTSG
-1014 QDTAAWDSL
+1014 WDSVG
-1023 NLTGIDAGYAQ
+1023 LTGIDAGYAQ

-1050 DDAAIWQA
+1050 DDAAVWEA
-1058 LAERDDVAVVA
+1058 LGERDDVAVIA
-1069 AMRVAD
+1069 AFRVAD
-1075 RPRGFGPGPD
+1075 RPRSFGGGPD
-1085 PDEMD
+1085 PDEMEH
-1090 GGPMDR
+1090 GSM
-1096 GNRRRGYFT
+1096 RRGYFT
-1105 LAGFAWAEGG
+1105 LGGFAWEEGG
-1115 ELPPVS
+1115 QLPPIT
-1121 MDVRFGEGDAQ
+1121 MELRFGEGDAA
-1132 VTRTVQII
+1132 VTRTVQVI
-1140 GVLKSDET
+1140 GVLESDET
-1148 LAAGSIQ
+1148 LAAGSVQ
-1155 MNRAVLDA
+1155 MNKAVLDS
-1163 LNGEPV
+1163 LNSEPV
-1169 QPESF
+1169 RPESF

-1184 IAATQALERSML
+1184 VAAAQALEKSML
-1196 SGGLNAT
+1196 SSGLNAT
-1203 LLSEQF
+1203 LLAEQF

-1265 VSLAFILE
+1265 VALAFILE

-1282 LIGAVTGLSLGDKM
+1282 LIGAATGLSLADKM

-1304 TNQTF
+1304 TDQAF
-1309 PVPWL
+1309 PIPWL
-1314 NIGAM
+1314 SIGGM
-1319 LLAAWIFSLIT
+1319 LLVAWLFSLIT

>member
-6 TIATSLATALAIALG
+6 TTAASLAIALG

-29 IGLRKPIIAKLG
+29 IALRQPIIAKLG

-55 VVGLTL
+55 VIGLTL

-75 LNRSVQRHAVNA
+75 LNHSVQRHAIKA
-87 YGMID
+87 YGTID

-98 FLGDLMALAD
+98 FLGDLIALAD
-108 NGTVDG
+108 EGALAGDSAEVELL
-114 NSEEAQLIND
+114 NS
-124 LAAGDLAT
+124 LAAGDLASILT
-132 VLSLLENGLP
+132 LFENGLP
-142 GIDQARYNTLRDE
+142 GIAQSRYEELRGQ

-167 SIIFPSIIRNV
+167 SIIFPTIVRNV
-178 STGQGEPLG
+178 NTGQGEPLG
-187 FIFAVDENYTQEFG
+187 FVFAVDEKYTEEFG
-201 LHSIDGRPV
+201 LHALDGTPV
-210 RMDDLQP
+210 RMADLQP
-217 GIGNIFV
+217 GVGNIFV
-224 GAANLFAGA
+224 GAANLFAGTQ
-233 NTLARQAGA
+233 TLIGDSAARFG
-242 LVGQPNLGVVE
+242 VENVGVVE

-266 SDAPLAFNL
+266 TNQPLSTTL
-275 RNLSLDVATLRNL
+275 RSLSLDVATLRAL

-299 IQTFSLEGLGVTDE
+299 ITQTLSLESLGLTDE
-313 QLSQLGIDPDAPVT
+313 QLAQLNIDPDAPVT
-327 LPTLQSLGFGITNPL
+327 LPTLQALGLDITNPL
-342 STTTALLSSIN
+342 STTAALLSSIN
-353 LNRLGTDI
+353 LNTLGQDI
-361 DRTLSQYGLQLRQGD
+361 DATLSQYGLQLRQGD
-376 VYLNELGA
+376 VYLNQLGA

-393 LLDIFIGPI
+393 LLEIFVGPI

-422 PVVMLDVSE
+422 PVVMLDVAE
-431 AQKLL
+431 AQKLF
-436 FMAGRVNSIL
+436 FMSGRVNSIL
-446 VSNQGDEVEGMALTD
+446 ISNQGDELTGMAHTD
-461 PVDEILRGLALNDDR
+461 AVNEVLRGLSLNDKN
-476 LAGAIAVLRRKN
+476 LATAMGILRSDG
-488 VASVILSQA
+488 VSSVILRQA
-497 DSAQNPVTDE
+497 DSATNPLVDSSDTPIPE
-507 DAPAFITDFMEQMA
+507 FKTDFLEQMF
-521 GVTGFPQQIQTLK
+521 GVTGFQRLVQSL
-534 AAVDP
+534 AVAVDP

-547 FRTALGG
+547 FRSALGN
-554 TAVRE
+554 TAVRD
-559 WLLDLPVPSAD
+559 WLLDLPLPGSSTT
-570 KADLSAAFDGLDD
+570 DLTAAFENLDD

-596 NAADIAGVAFGSMFS
+596 NAADIAGVAFGSIFS
-611 VFGAFSIL
+611 IFGAFSIL

-688 GVFGNFTQQVTSQ
+688 GIFGNLTQQVTSGA
-701 SIPFEFVWSVAPT
+701 IPFEFVWSVAPT
-714 SMIIAYCVGVIL
+714 SLIIAYCVGVIL
-726 TFIVVTV
+726 TFVVVTIA
-733 SSWQVSRLN
+733 SWQVSRLN

-753 NGINRLSLAGK
+753 NGIHRLSTAGK
-764 IWLAAIGPLLLG
+764 IWRAAVGPLLLAA
-776 VGGYLLW
+776 GGYLLW

-791 LTLIASTFLLFGAG
+791 LTLIAGTFLLFGAG
-805 LAAGWLLQRTR
+805 LTVGWLLQRTR
-816 LRATVRERVIY
+816 LAANSRERIIY

-832 GLLVLW
+832 GLLALW

-851 LLSQNPA
+851 LFSQNPA

-863 FVISGPMIIA
+863 FVVSGPLIIA
-873 GAILLVMFNADTIAG
+873 GAILLVMFNADTIAR
-888 LITRLFGGIGALAP
+888 LITRLFGGIGVFAP

-932 TVMSVV
+932 TIMSVV
-938 IQATESIATAS
+938 INATESIATPS
-949 DEATAGFDVQL
+949 EEATAGFDVEL
-960 ASGLL
+960 SSGIL
-965 SFFDPVTDLAAEAAI
+965 SFFDPATDLAAEAAT
-980 RSDFPND
+980 RPDFPTD
-987 TVAVM
+987 AVAVM
-992 GSVSRLSVEARQ
+992 ASVSRLDAEARQ
-1004 TDPSTSLRQA
+1004 TDPSTFG
-1014 QDTAAWDSL
+1014 WDGVG
-1023 NLTGIDAGYAQ
+1023 LTGIDAGYAT
-1034 QAATVYPFT
+1034 QAATVYPFA

-1050 DDAAIWQA
+1050 DDAAVWQA
-1058 LAERDDVAVVA
+1058 LAEREDVAVVA
-1069 AMRVAD
+1069 AFRVAD

-1085 PDEMD
+1085 EEEMGD
-1090 GGPMDR
+1090 GPG
-1096 GNRRRGYFT
+1096 GRRGFFT

-1121 MDVRFGEGDAQ
+1121 MEVRFGEGAAA
-1132 VTRTVQII
+1132 VTRTVQVI
-1140 GVLKSDET
+1140 GVLASDET

-1155 MNRAVLDA
+1155 MNRSVLDA
-1163 LNGEPV
+1163 LNSEPV
-1169 QPESF
+1169 RPESF
-1174 YVKLVEGVDQ
+1174 YVKLVDGVDQ
-1184 IAATQALERSML
+1184 VAAAQALEKSML
-1196 SGGLNAT
+1196 SSGLNAT
-1203 LLSEQF
+1203 LMAEQF

-1265 VSLAFILE
+1265 ISLAFILE

-1282 LIGAVTGLSLGDKM
+1282 LIGAATGLALADKM

-1304 TNQTF
+1304 TNQSF
-1309 PVPWL
+1309 PIPWL
-1314 NIGAM
+1314 NIGGM

>member
-6 TIATSLATALAIALG
+6 TTATALAIALG

-29 IGLRKPIIAKLG
+29 IGLRQPIIAKLG

-75 LNRSVQRHAVNA
+75 LNHSVQRHAVNA
-87 YGMID
+87 YGTID

-98 FLGDLMALAD
+98 FLGDLIALAD
-108 NGTVDG
+108 EGAVVGD
-114 NSEEAQLIND
+114 SAEAQLLND
-124 LAAGDLAT
+124 LAAGDLASILT
-132 VLSLLENGLP
+132 LFENGLP
-142 GIDQARYNTLRDE
+142 GIDQSRYDE
-155 LANEPLVDGVAG
+155 LRGQVADEPLVDGVAA
-167 SIIFPSIIRNV
+167 SIIFPTIVRNV
-178 STGQGEPLG
+178 NTGQGEPLG
-187 FIFAVDENYTQEFG
+187 FVFAVDENYTQEFG
-201 LHSIDGRPV
+201 LHDSDGLSV
-210 RMDDLQP
+210 RMADLQP
-217 GIGNIFV
+217 GVGNIFV
-224 GAANLFAGA
+224 GAANLFAGTQ
-233 NTLARQAGA
+233 TLIGDTAASFGVQD
-242 LVGQPNLGVVE
+242 VGVVE
-253 AGAAIAAVGALLT
+253 AGAAIAALGALLT
-266 SDAPLAFNL
+266 TNQPLSTTL
-275 RNLSLDVATLRNL
+275 RSLSLDVATLRGL
-288 GIDTTL
+288 GIDTSL
-294 LEQQG
+294 LDNQG
-299 IQTFSLEGLGVTDE
+299 ITTLSLEGLGLSDE
-313 QLSQLGIDPDAPVT
+313 QLAQLGVDPDAPVT
-327 LPTLQSLGFGITNPL
+327 LPTLQALGLDISNPL

-353 LNRLGTDI
+353 LNTLGRDI

-376 VYLNELGA
+376 VYLNQLGA

-393 LLDIFIGPI
+393 LLEIFVGPI
-402 PVPYRVRAIVKES
+402 PVPYRVRAIVEES

-422 PVVMLDVSE
+422 PVVMLDVAE
-431 AQKLL
+431 AQKLF
-436 FMAGRVNSIL
+436 FMSGRVNSIL
-446 VSNQGDEVEGMALTD
+446 ISNQGDELTGMAQTD
-461 PVDEILRGLALNDDR
+461 AVNEALRGLALND
-476 LAGAIAVLRRKN
+476 AGLTAAIQILRGDAVAALIQSS
-488 VASVILSQA
+488 APT
-497 DSAQNPVTDE
+497 AQNPEFDLP
-507 DAPAFITDFMEQMA
+507 DNSPLFKTDFLEQMF
-521 GVTGFPQQIQTLK
+521 GVTGFQRLVQSL
-534 AAVDP
+534 AVAVDA
-539 ANPLDEAA
+539 ANPVDEAA
-547 FRTALGG
+547 FRAALGN

-559 WLLDLPVPSAD
+559 WLLNLPLPGSSTTDLT
-570 KADLSAAFDGLDD
+570 AAFENLDD

-596 NAADIAGVAFGSMFS
+596 NAADIAGIAFGSIFS
-611 VFGAFSIL
+611 IFGAFSIL

-688 GVFGNFTQQVTSQ
+688 GVFGNLTQQVTSGA
-701 SIPFEFVWSVAPT
+701 IPFELVWSVAPT
-714 SMIIAYCVGVIL
+714 SLIIAYCVGVIL
-726 TFIVVTV
+726 TFVVVTIA
-733 SSWQVSRLN
+733 SWQVSRLN

-753 NGINRLSLAGK
+753 NGVTRLSTAGK
-764 IWLAAIGPLLLG
+764 IWRAAVGPLLLAA
-776 VGGYLLW
+776 GGYLLW
-783 LAQEQGQT
+783 LAQAQGQT

-805 LAAGWLLQRTR
+805 LSAGWLLQRSR
-816 LRATVRERVIY
+816 LRVAMRERIIY
-827 TTIGL
+827 TVIGL
-832 GLLVLW
+832 GLLALW
-838 AVPWTTITGLQSA
+838 AVPWTTITGLESA
-851 LLSQNPA
+851 LFSQNPA

-863 FVISGPMIIA
+863 FVVSGPLIIA

-888 LITRLFGGIGALAP
+888 LVTRLFGGIGVLAP

-932 TVMSVV
+932 TIMSVV
-938 IQATESIATAS
+938 INATQTIATPS
-949 DEATAGFDVQL
+949 DEATAGFDVKL
-960 ASGLL
+960 SSGIL
-965 SFFDPVTDLAAEAAI
+965 SFFDPATDLAAEAAT
-980 RSDFPND
+980 RPDFP
-987 TVAVM
+987 TAAVAVM
-992 GSVSRLSVEARQ
+992 GSVSRLDAEARQ
-1004 TDPSTSLRQA
+1004 RAPSTSG
-1014 QDTAAWDSL
+1014 WDSVG
-1023 NLTGIDAGYAQ
+1023 LTGIDAGYAT

-1050 DDAAIWQA
+1050 DDAAVWKA
-1058 LAERDDVAVVA
+1058 LAERDDVAVIA
-1069 AMRVAD
+1069 AFRVEE
-1075 RPRGFGPGPD
+1075 RPRGFGGGPD
-1085 PDEMD
+1085 EEEMGRD
-1090 GGPMDR
+1090 G
-1096 GNRRRGYFT
+1096 RRGFFT
-1105 LAGFAWAEGG
+1105 LGGFAWAEGG

-1121 MDVRFGEGDAQ
+1121 MEVRFGEGDAQ

-1140 GVLKSDET
+1140 GVLDSDET
-1148 LAAGSIQ
+1148 LAEGSVQ

-1163 LNGEPV
+1163 LNSEPV
-1169 QPESF
+1169 RPESF

-1184 IAATQALERSML
+1184 VAAAQALERSML
-1196 SGGLNAT
+1196 SSGLNAT
-1203 LLSEQF
+1203 LMAEQF

-1282 LIGAVTGLSLGDKM
+1282 LIGAATGLSLADKM

-1304 TNQTF
+1304 TNQSF
-1309 PVPWL
+1309 PIPWL
-1314 NIGAM
+1314 NIGGM

>member
-1 MNILS
+1 MNILYS
-6 TIATSLATALAIALG
+6 TAIALAIALG
-21 LILLGVAL
+21 LILLG
-29 IGLRKPIIAKLG
+29 IGLIALRRPIIAKLG

-75 LNRSVQRHAVNA
+75 LNRSVQRHAVDA

-108 NGTVDG
+108 EGAVEGD
-114 NSEEAQLIND
+114 SEQAQLLND

-132 VLSLLENGLP
+132 VLALLEDGLP

-155 LANEPLVDGVAG
+155 LADEPLVDGVAG
-167 SIIFPSIIRNV
+167 SIIFPTIVRNV
-178 STGQGEPLG
+178 NTGQGEPLG
-187 FIFAVDENYTQEFG
+187 FIFAVDENYTQEMG
-201 LHSIDGRPV
+201 LHDSDGVPV
-210 RMDDLQP
+210 RMGDLQP
-217 GIGNIFV
+217 GVGNIFV
-224 GAANLFAGA
+224 GAANLFAGTQSLIGDTA
-233 NTLARQAGA
+233 SRFGVEN
-242 LVGQPNLGVVE
+242 VGVVE

-266 SDAPLAFNL
+266 TDQPLSTTL
-275 RNLSLDVATLRNL
+275 RGLSLDVATLRGL
-288 GIDTTL
+288 GIDTSL
-294 LEQQG
+294 LDEQG
-299 IQTFSLEGLGVTDE
+299 IDTLSLEGLGLTDE
-313 QLSQLGIDPDAPVT
+313 QLGRLNIDPDAPVT
-327 LPTLQSLGFGITNPL
+327 LPTLEALGLDITSPL
-342 STTTALLSSIN
+342 STTTALLSSFN
-353 LNRLGTDI
+353 LNTLGQDI
-361 DRTLSQYGLQLRQGD
+361 DATLSQYGLQLRQGD

-393 LLDIFIGPI
+393 LLEIFVGPI
-402 PVPYRVRAIVKES
+402 PVPYRVRAIVQES

-422 PVVMLDVSE
+422 PVVMLDVNE

-436 FMAGRVNSIL
+436 FMSGRVNSIL
-446 VSNQGDEVEGMALTD
+446 VSNRGDEIEGMALTD
-461 PVDEILRGLALNDDR
+461 PVDETLRSLALNQEK
-476 LAGAIAVLRRKN
+476 LAEAIEILRREE
-488 VASVILSQA
+488 VATLIASQA
-497 DSAQNPVTDE
+497 DNAQNPIVE
-507 DAPAFITDFMEQMA
+507 IEGDAPEFISEFFAQMSGA
-521 GVTGFPQQIQTLK
+521 TGFQGQMQALK

-539 ANPLDEAA
+539 TAPVDEAA

-554 TAVRE
+554 TAVRQ
-559 WLLDLPVPSAD
+559 WLLELSLPGNST
-570 KADLSAAFDGLDD
+570 ADLTAAFDNLDD

-611 VFGAFSIL
+611 IFGAFSIL
-619 AGVLLIFLIF
+619 AGILLIFLIY

-688 GVFGNFTQQVTSQ
+688 GVFGSLSRQVTSN

-726 TFIVVTV
+726 TFFVVTIA
-733 SSWQVSRLN
+733 SWQVSRLN

-753 NGINRLSLAGK
+753 NGLNRLSTAGK
-764 IWLAAIGPLLLG
+764 IWRAAIGPLLLG

-783 LAQEQGQT
+783 LAQEEGQT
-791 LTLIASTFLLFGAG
+791 LALVAITFLLFGGG
-805 LAAGWLLQRTR
+805 LTAGWLLQRTR
-816 LRATVRERVIY
+816 LRPALRERIIY
-827 TTIGL
+827 SVIGL

-838 AVPWTTITGLQSA
+838 AVPWTTITGLENA
-851 LLSQNPA
+851 IFNQNPA

-873 GAILLVMFNADTIAG
+873 GAILVVMFNADTTAG
-888 LITRLFGGIGALAP
+888 LFTRLFGGIGVLAP

-938 IQATESIATAS
+938 INATETIATPG
-949 DEATAGFDVQL
+949 DEATAGFDVEL
-960 ASGLL
+960 SSGLL
-965 SFFDPVTDLAAEAAI
+965 SFFDPATDLAAEAAT
-980 RSDFPND
+980 RPDFPSD
-987 TVAVM
+987 AVAVM

-1004 TDPSTSLRQA
+1004 TGSAGSAEWRPVGV
-1014 QDTAAWDSL
+1014 
-1023 NLTGIDAGYAQ
+1023 TGIDAGYTQ
-1034 QAATVYPFT
+1034 QAATVYPFA

-1050 DDAAIWQA
+1050 DDAAVWKA
-1058 LAERDDVAVVA
+1058 LGERDDVAVITSS
-1069 AMRVAD
+1069 RLSE
-1075 RPRGFGPGPD
+1075 RPRNFDPGPD
-1085 PDEMD
+1085 EDEMG
-1090 GGPMDR
+1090 GGP
-1096 GNRRRGYFT
+1096 GGRRSYFT
-1105 LAGFAWAEGG
+1105 LGGIVWEEGG
-1115 ELPPVS
+1115 ELPSVS
-1121 MDVRFGEGDAQ
+1121 MEMRFGEGDAA
-1132 VTRTVQII
+1132 VTRTVQVI
-1140 GVLKSDET
+1140 GILESGES
-1148 LAAGSIQ
+1148 LAAASVQ
-1155 MNRAVLDA
+1155 MNKSVLDS
-1163 LNGEPV
+1163 LNSEPV
-1169 QPESF
+1169 RPESF
-1174 YVKLVEGVDQ
+1174 YVKLAEGVDEV
-1184 IAATQALERSML
+1184 AAAQALEKSML
-1196 SGGLNAT
+1196 SSGLNAT
-1203 LLSEQF
+1203 LLVEQF

-1273 SSFIALSGI
+1273 SSFISLSGI
-1282 LIGAVTGLSLGDKM
+1282 LIGAATGLSLADKM

-1304 TNQTF
+1304 TDQAF
-1309 PVPWL
+1309 PIPWL
-1314 NIGAM
+1314 SIGGM
-1319 LLAAWIFSLIT
+1319 LLVAWLFSLIT

>member
-6 TIATSLATALAIALG
+6 TTATALAIALG
-21 LILLGVAL
+21 LILLGVGL
-29 IGLRKPIIAKLG
+29 IALRKPIIAKLG

-98 FLGDLMALAD
+98 FLGDLIALAD
-108 NGTVDG
+108 EGAVAGD
-114 NSEEAQLIND
+114 SEQAQLLND
-124 LAAGDLAT
+124 LAAGDLASI
-132 VLSLLENGLP
+132 LSLLENGLP
-142 GIDQARYNTLRDE
+142 GIDQSRYEELRNQ

-167 SIIFPSIIRNV
+167 SIIFPTIVRNMN
-178 STGQGEPLG
+178 TGQGEPLG
-187 FIFAVDENYTQEFG
+187 FIFAVDENYTQEMG
-201 LHSIDGRPV
+201 LHDSDGVPV
-210 RMDDLQP
+210 RMADLQP
-217 GIGNIFV
+217 GVGNIFV
-224 GAANLFAGA
+224 GAANLFAGTQ
-233 NTLARQAGA
+233 TLIGDTASRFG
-242 LVGQPNLGVVE
+242 VENVGVVE

-266 SDAPLAFNL
+266 TNQPLSTTL
-275 RNLSLDVATLRNL
+275 RSLSLDVATLAGL

-299 IQTFSLEGLGVTDE
+299 ITKTLSLETLGLTDE
-313 QLSQLGIDPDAPVT
+313 QLAQLNIDPDAPVT
-327 LPTLQSLGFGITNPL
+327 LPTLQALGLDITNPL
-342 STTTALLSSIN
+342 STTTALLSSFN
-353 LNRLGTDI
+353 LNTLGLDI

-393 LLDIFIGPI
+393 LLEIFVGPV
-402 PVPYRVRAIVKES
+402 PVPYRVRAIVQES

-436 FMAGRVNSIL
+436 FMSGRVNSIL
-446 VSNQGDEVEGMALTD
+446 ISNQGDEVAGMALTD
-461 PVDEILRGLALNDDR
+461 STNEVLRSLALNEAKLAAAIEILRDEG
-476 LAGAIAVLRRKN
+476 VS
-488 VASVILSQA
+488 SVIISQA
-497 DSAQNPVTDE
+497 DNAQNPVTEME
-507 DAPAFITDFMEQMA
+507 DAPEFLADFVEQMM
-521 GVTGFPQQIQTLK
+521 GVSGFREQIERLK
-534 AAVDP
+534 RAVDP
-539 ANPLDEAA
+539 ANPLDVDA
-547 FRTALGG
+547 FRVALGS

-559 WLLDLPVPSAD
+559 WLLDLPLPGGRQS
-570 KADLSAAFDGLDD
+570 DLTAAFDNLDD

-611 VFGAFSIL
+611 IFGAFSIL
-619 AGVLLIFLIF
+619 AGILLIFLIY

-688 GVFGNFTQQVTSQ
+688 GVFGSLTQQVTSN

-726 TFIVVTV
+726 TFFVVTIA
-733 SSWQVSRLN
+733 SWQVSRLN

-753 NGINRLSLAGK
+753 NGIHRLSTAGK
-764 IWLAAIGPLLLG
+764 IWRAAVGPLLLG
-776 VGGYLLW
+776 VGSYLLW
-783 LAQEQGQT
+783 LAQKEGQT
-791 LTLIASTFLLFGAG
+791 LTLIAVTFLLFGAG
-805 LAAGWLLQRTR
+805 LTASWLLQRTR
-816 LRATVRERVIY
+816 LRADLRERIIY
-827 TTIGL
+827 TIIGL
-832 GLLVLW
+832 GLLALW
-838 AVPWTTITGLQSA
+838 AVPWTTITGLESA
-851 LLSQNPA
+851 LFSQNPA

-863 FVISGPMIIA
+863 FVISGPLIIA
-873 GAILLVMFNADTIAG
+873 GAILVVMFNADTIAG

-932 TVMSVV
+932 TIMSVV
-938 IQATESIATAS
+938 INATQKIATPS
-949 DEATAGFDVQL
+949 EEATAGFDVEL
-960 ASGLL
+960 SSGIL
-965 SFFDPVTDLAAEAAI
+965 SFFDPATDLAAEAST
-980 RSDFPND
+980 RPDFPAEA
-987 TVAVM
+987 VAVM
-992 GSVSRLSVEARQ
+992 GSVSRLDAEVRQ
-1004 TDPSTSLRQA
+1004 SAPTTS
-1014 QDTAAWDSL
+1014 DWDGAG
-1023 NLTGIDAGYAQ
+1023 LTGIDVGYAQ
-1034 QAATVYPFT
+1034 QAATVYPFV

-1050 DDAAIWQA
+1050 DDAAVWKA
-1058 LAERDDVAVVA
+1058 LGERDDVAVIA
-1069 AMRVAD
+1069 AFRVED
-1075 RPRGFGPGPD
+1075 RPRVFGPNQD
-1085 PDEMD
+1085 DEEMD
-1090 GGPMDR
+1090 GGPR
-1096 GNRRRGYFT
+1096 GRRGFFA

-1121 MDVRFGEGDAQ
+1121 MEVRFGESGA
-1132 VTRTVQII
+1132 VITRTVQII
-1140 GVLKSDET
+1140 GVLESDET
-1148 LAAGSIQ
+1148 LAEGSIQ

-1169 QPESF
+1169 RPESF
-1174 YVKLVEGVDQ
+1174 YVKLAEGVDQ
-1184 IAATQALERSML
+1184 VAAAQALERSML
-1196 SGGLNAT
+1196 SSGLNAT

-1282 LIGAVTGLSLGDKM
+1282 LIGAATGLSLADKM

-1304 TNQTF
+1304 TDQAF
-1309 PVPWL
+1309 PIPWL
-1314 NIGAM
+1314 SIGGM
-1319 LLAAWIFSLIT
+1319 LLAAWLFSLIT